1 METSH
6 IDEDRFFSALPTP
19 AEMARWDASA
29 ILDYGI
35 PEFTLMEN
43 ASREAFHVLSSLT
56 KPGQRV
62 LVFMGGGNNG
72 GDGAA
77 LARHLHDAGHPVLV
91 CHTHTLSRMR
101 GAAKAHC
108 LLAKRCGVPFT
119 RIETDGKGVRLH
131 KTWRSF
137 ADQSQVI
144 VDALLGTGFKG
155 ELRTQERALVAH
167 INSFAAR
174 AVIFSLDIPSGLD
187 GLTGLPRPEAVRA
200 HATVTF
206 EAAKPGL
213 RLPEA
218 AEHTG
223 TLHVRPIGIPL
234 AVREQYPPSFLLMDP
249 PPGSRPK
256 ASPFLH
262 KGSAGRVLVI
272 GGSEEFTGAPLLAA
286 LGALRSGAGLVTVAC
301 PAALVPAIKAGRPE
315 VMALPLGTGSGW
327 NGVMLPG
334 LVRTLEELPEHS
346 AVVLG
351 PGMGRSA
358 EAMLVART
366 VLGLAKRPSLIL
378 DADGL
383 FLLNQERDAKQNSAW
398 EALHEEDVLTP
409 HPGEAA
415 RMLGWS
421 TEQVQADRP
430 SALRAL
436 TTRCAATVVLKGA
449 GTLVGRRDTPLA
461 LSPFATAALAV
472 GGSGDVLAGVCAAY
486 RAKGERGVMAA
497 CLGVYTHGKAGALL
511 ESEYPY
517 QGNLAVEIAESIAR
531 VCW

>member
-1 METSH
+1 MQTGRICEA
-6 IDEDRFFSALPTP
+6 RFFSALPTP
-19 AEMARWDASA
+19 AEMALWDASA
-29 ILDYGI
+29 IRDYHI

-43 ASREAFHVLSSLT
+43 ASREAFHVLSSCIE
-56 KPGQRV
+56 PEQRV

-77 LARHLHDAGHPVLV
+77 LARHLHDAGHLVLV
-91 CHTHTLSRMR
+91 CHTHPLGRMR

-119 RIETDGKGVRLH
+119 LVDANEKGVGLH
-131 KTWRSF
+131 KSWRSF
-137 ADQSQVI
+137 TEQSQII
-144 VDALLGTGFKG
+144 VDALLGTGFNG
-155 ELRTQERALVAH
+155 ELRERERALVAH
-167 INSFAAR
+167 INSLAAR

-213 RLPEA
+213 RLAEA
-218 AEHTG
+218 AEYTG

-234 AVREQYPPSFLLMDP
+234 AVRERHPSSFRLMDP
-249 PPGSRPK
+249 APGSRPK

-262 KGSAGRVLVI
+262 KGGAGRVLVI

-286 LGALRSGAGLVTVAC
+286 LGALRAGAGLVTIAC
-301 PAALVPAIKAGRPE
+301 PAALAPVIRAGRPE
-315 VMALPLGTGSGW
+315 VMALPLGTGSRW
-327 NGVMLPG
+327 NDAMLSG
-334 LVRTLEELPEHS
+334 LIRALEELPEHS
-346 AVVLG
+346 AMVLG

-358 EAMLVART
+358 EAMLVVRT
-366 VLGLAKRPSLIL
+366 VLGLAKRPALVL

-383 FLLNQERDAKQNSAW
+383 FLLSQEQDAKQNSAW
-398 EALHEEDVLTP
+398 EALHEGDVLTP

-430 SALRAL
+430 AALHAL
-436 TTRCAATVVLKGA
+436 TKHCVAAVVLKGA
-449 GTLVGRRDTPLA
+449 STLVGQGDIPPALA
-461 LSPFATAALAV
+461 PFATAALAV

-486 RAKGERGVMAA
+486 RAKGEKAFMAA
-497 CLGVYTHGKAGALL
+497 CLGVYTHGKAGELL
-511 ESEYPY
+511 AAEYPY

>member
-1 METSH
+1 MKTGH
-6 IDEDRFFSALPTP
+6 ICENRFFSALPTP
-19 AEMARWDASA
+19 AEMALWDASA
-29 ILDYGI
+29 IREYRI

-43 ASREAFHVLSSLT
+43 ASREAFHVLSSLIE
-56 KPGQRV
+56 PEQRV

-91 CHTHTLSRMR
+91 CHTHPLSRMR
-101 GAAKAHC
+101 GTAKAHC

-119 RIETDGKGVRLH
+119 RIDADETGVRFH
-131 KTWRSF
+131 KAWHSF
-137 ADQSQVI
+137 AGQSQII
-144 VDALLGTGFKG
+144 VDALLGTGFTG
-155 ELRTQERALVAH
+155 ELRARERTLVGH

-174 AVIFSLDIPSGLD
+174 AVIFSLDIPSGLN

-213 RLPEA
+213 CLPEA
-218 AEHTG
+218 AEYIG
-223 TLHVRPIGIPL
+223 ALHVRPIGIPL
-234 AVREQYPPSFLLMDP
+234 AVRERHPPSFRLMAP

-262 KGSAGRVLVI
+262 KGGAGRVLVI

-286 LGALRSGAGLVTVAC
+286 LGALRAGAGLVTIAC
-301 PAALVPAIKAGRPE
+301 PAALASAIKAGRPE
-315 VMALPLGTGSGW
+315 VMALPLGTGSRW
-327 NGVMLPG
+327 SSAMLPE
-334 LVRTLEELPEHS
+334 LTRVLEELPEYS

-351 PGMGRSA
+351 PGIGRSA
-358 EAMLVART
+358 QAMLIVRT
-366 VLGLAKRPSLIL
+366 VLELAKRPALVL

-383 FLLNQERDAKQNSAW
+383 FLLNQKRDTKQNSVW
-398 EALHEEDVLTP
+398 EALREGDMLTP

-415 RMLGWS
+415 RLLGWS
-421 TEQVQADRP
+421 TEQVQGDRP
-430 SALRAL
+430 AALRSL
-436 TTRCAATVVLKGA
+436 TKLCAAAIVLKGA
-449 GTLVGRRDTPLA
+449 GTLVGQNDAPLA
-461 LSPFATAALAV
+461 LAPFATAALAV

-486 RAKGERGVMAA
+486 RARGEKAFMAA
-497 CLGVYTHGKAGALL
+497 CLGVYTHGKAGEFL

-517 QGNLAVEIAESIAR
+517 QGNFAAEIAEAIAK
-531 VCW
+531 VSW